1 LKLGGLRSGL
11 TELSIEL
18 RLLILHD
25 HVHIDQWLRRLH
37 QQLLGLLLFQGS
49 SSSLFIL
56 SLLLFQGSVILL
68 TFIGLLFVALLLVLG
83 HDVLQVLRDLLLLAF
98 LFVLLFN
105 SRQVLSNLLLLW
117 ARLFGRTCRCWLLA
131 WLGSAAFHWG
141 LLLGLLVWSLLGRA
155 CSALGATW
163 ERSVQAAF
171 YRFDE
176 VALHVPDFALAWL
189 EAFCVQAAFEG
200 ALEGAEHAA
209 NLDVV
214 IRPPRELTFRHNAIN
229 EISVILKAINQF

>member
-37 QQLLGLLLFQGS
+37 QQLIG
-49 SSSLFIL
+49 
-56 SLLLFQGSVILL
+56 LLLFQGSVILL

-105 SRQVLSNLLLLW
+105 SRQVLSNLLLL
-117 ARLFGRTCRCWLLA
+117 
-131 WLGSAAFHWG
+131 
-141 LLLGLLVWSLLGRA
+141 
-155 CSALGATW
+155 
-163 ERSVQAAF
+163 
-171 YRFDE
+171 
-176 VALHVPDFALAWL
+176 
-189 EAFCVQAAFEG
+189 
-200 ALEGAEHAA
+200 
-209 NLDVV
+209 
-214 IRPPRELTFRHNAIN
+214 
-229 EISVILKAINQF
+229 